1 MEAAGQLVG
10 RNQADLCMVFEI
22 RLVIMVKQLIKKL
35 YRATIDSIAG
45 LKAAFRFQ
53 LAFRLEILF
62 LCLGVILAPLLGKS
76 LAQKFI
82 LILSLVL
89 IIIVELINS
98 AIEVVV
104 DRISLEHH
112 ELSGRA
118 KDLGSAAVFVAVLNA
133 IVMWGISLFCCLSF
147 PGLSS

>member
-1 MEAAGQLVG
+1 MM
-10 RNQADLCMVFEI
+10 DKI
-22 RLVIMVKQLIKKL
+22 IKKI

-53 LAFRLEILF
+53 LAFRLEVLF
-62 LCLGVILAPLLGKS
+62 LCLGIILAPLLGKS

-82 LILSLVL
+82 LISCLVL
-89 IIIVELINS
+89 IIIIELINS
-98 AIEVVV
+98 AIETVVN
-104 DRISLEHH
+104 RISLEHH

-133 IVMWGISLFCCLSF
+133 IVIWGISMLMW
-147 PGLSS
+147 LSS